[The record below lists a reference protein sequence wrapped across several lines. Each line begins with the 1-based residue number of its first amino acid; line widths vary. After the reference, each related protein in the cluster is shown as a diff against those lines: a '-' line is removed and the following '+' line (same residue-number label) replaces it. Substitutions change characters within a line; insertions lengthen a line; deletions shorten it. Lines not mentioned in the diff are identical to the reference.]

1 MIFSHSLGGVEAIAA
16 PKAATAWYI
25 YSGGHRN
32 GPAEIVSFLNFSE
45 ITSVKMTKSVR
56 GKCSE
61 KILQFA

>member
-1 MIFSHSLGGVEAIAA
+1 MSIYVNNTYI
-16 PKAATAWYI
+16 YI

-45 ITSVKMTKSVR
+45 ITSMKMTKRDR

-61 KILQFA
+61 KILQFV